1 MFLDKL
7 LKRQQNNMKYQRY
20 LYLLSTLQK
29 RIVSNDPWSDDSKKK
44 CTFTSTPLLLNEF
57 LATDFPVL
65 YIYESEI
72 RFGWDT
78 KNKYSAKNSFN
89 KIGVDEKV
97 HCFLE
102 SMNHGTQYVV
112 RDLMYYWKWA
122 RANSLNIQLLKL
134 TVIKINLSNEIQ
146 KFFSE

>member
-1 MFLDKL
+1 VVFILTFD
-7 LKRQQNNMKYQRY
+7 
-20 LYLLSTLQK
+20 
-29 RIVSNDPWSDDSKKK
+29 IKKK
-44 CTFTSTPLLLNEF
+44 GSYQMIHDLMILRKNVLLHRPHFYWMEF

-89 KIGVDEKV
+89 KIGGRWKSA
-97 HCFLE
+97 FFFE
-102 SMNHGTQYVV
+102 SMNHETQYVV

-122 RANSLNIQLLKL
+122 RANSLNIQLPKL